1 MVEAELSNSGRSA
14 SNPAEVCHVKPWV
27 IACRSLARRPAFA
40 VIAVLT
46 LAFGIGTTTAIF
58 SVVDTVLIKPLPFP
72 HADRLLSVME
82 ANPAK
87 AQSLSLVAPGRLED
101 WNGANRAF
109 EAFSGIYS
117 ENVTDTGGAEP
128 ERLEGRRVAPRYFA
142 VYGMAALA
150 GRTFTPEEERFGG
163 PTVAVIS
170 EGLWTRRYGRD
181 PAALS
186 RRLVLGGIGYSIVGV
201 MPAAFTS
208 APIDVWLPA
217 QFAPGLVR
225 VREARFLSGVGRM
238 KPGVSIEQATA
249 DLVRVQQALGEQYPA
264 SDKGWSV
271 SVADLKTLR
280 VGEYRRALAL
290 VFAAVALLLV
300 IAVANIAGLMLV
312 QLRRRARELSIRQ
325 AVGGSRIQ
333 IIGALLRE
341 VLVLAAAGA
350 LAGAAAASW
359 LVGLFAK
366 LFATVPRMNEL
377 ALDWR
382 ALTFTAATSGLAALV
397 FGLWPALHVTQSDLA
412 PMLAEGGRGVSAGRH
427 RLQQALVVSQ
437 IALSILLTASAGL
450 MLRSYY
456 NLSHVD
462 AGFSSE
468 RAITFHVGAAWDE
481 DRARVGH
488 MQERILAD
496 LQQVPNVVAA
506 GFTNFLPATGAT
518 LRYQVVLEGVATSED
533 RGKIT
538 VGERTVSS
546 GYLQALAVPLI
557 AGAWCPPLRFDPN
570 AQPKA
575 MVNRAFAERYG
586 PNLVGRHFTFDQ
598 MGGAHEI
605 VGVVGDLIED
615 GAGAAP
621 APYVYACSSAG
632 SWPDPEY
639 VIRTQGDVR
648 AVMSAVRQIVHGID
662 PNRAIFGMKT
672 VDEVLAGALDQPR
685 LNAGIITLFAA
696 AAMALASLGL
706 HSLLM
711 LLVSERSRELGVRI
725 ALGAAPLQVVGL
737 VVSGAAR
744 LLACGVAAGLV
755 LTIAA
760 ARVLQAVL
768 FGVTA
773 LDGPTLATA
782 VLVLTAVALT
792 ATALPARRAGAIDPI
807 EAMRTE

>member
-1 MVEAELSNSGRSA
+1 MKS
-14 SNPAEVCHVKPWV
+14 WI

-46 LAFGIGTTTAIF
+46 LAVGIGATTAVF

-72 HADRLLSVME
+72 NADRLVSVME

-87 AQSLSLVAPGRLED
+87 AQSISLVAPGRLED
-101 WNGANRAF
+101 WNSANRAF
-109 EAFSGIYS
+109 VALSASYS

-128 ERLEGRRVAPRYFA
+128 ERLEGRKVAPRYFA

-150 GRTFTPEEERFGG
+150 GRTFSPEEERFGG

-208 APIDVWLPA
+208 AVPLAVSKSSIDVWLPA

-225 VREARFLSGVGRM
+225 IREARFLSGVGRM
-238 KPGVSIEQATA
+238 KPGVAIEQAAA
-249 DLVRVQQALGEQYPA
+249 DLQRVQQALGEQYPA
-264 SDKGWSV
+264 SDKEWSV

-290 VFAAVALLLV
+290 VFAAVALLLA

-325 AVGGSRIQ
+325 AVGGSRPQ
-333 IIGALLRE
+333 ILGALLRE

-359 LVGLFAK
+359 LVGLFAQT
-366 LFATVPRMNEL
+366 FATVPRISEL

-382 ALTFTAATSGLAALV
+382 ALTFTAATSGLAAVV
-397 FGLWPALHVTQSDLA
+397 FGLWPALHATQGDLA
-412 PMLAEGGRGVSAGRH
+412 PTLAEGGRGVSGSRH
-427 RLQQALVVSQ
+427 RLQQSLVVSQ

-462 AGFSSE
+462 AGFSGE
-468 RAITFHVGAAWDE
+468 RAVTFHVGAAWDE
-481 DRARVGH
+481 DRARIGH
-488 MQERILAD
+488 MQERLVAE
-496 LQQVPNVVAA
+496 LQQVPHVVAA

-518 LRYQVVLEGVATSED
+518 LRYQLVLEGVATSED
-533 RGKIT
+533 HGKIT
-538 VGERTVSS
+538 VGSRTVSG
-546 GYLQALAVPLI
+546 GYLPALAVPLI

-570 AQPKA
+570 APPKA
-575 MVNRAFAERYG
+575 LVNQAFAERYG
-586 PNLVGRHFTFDQ
+586 PDLVGRHFTFDQ
-598 MGGAHEI
+598 FGGAQEI
-605 VGVVGDLIED
+605 IGIMGNLIED
-615 GAGAAP
+615 GAGAPA
-621 APYVYACSSAG
+621 APYVYSCSSAG

-639 VIRTQGDVR
+639 VVRTQGDVR
-648 AVMSAVRQIVHGID
+648 AVVAAVRQIVHSID

-672 VDEVLAGALDQPR
+672 VEEVLAGTLDQPR

-711 LLVSERSRELGVRI
+711 LLVSERSRELGVRM
-725 ALGAAPLQVVGL
+725 ALGAAPRQVVGL
-737 VVSGAAR
+737 VMSGAAR
-744 LLACGVAAGLV
+744 LLAIGVAAGLV

-760 ARVLQAVL
+760 ARVLQAAL

-773 LDGPTLATA
+773 LDGATLATA
-782 VLVLTAVALT
+782 ILVLAAVTLI
-792 ATALPARRAGAIDPI
+792 ATALPARRAAAIDPI
-807 EAMRTE
+807 EAMRAAG